1 MSARALRRALLG
13 LVAVQ
18 AAIGLYQ
25 HTVFFEEMFR
35 FPSRLSAGVPPG
47 AGSSLPLLLGVLALG
62 WLWTS
67 SNPSGAAF
75 AAASLAHVAL
85 LGLSQYAV
93 GFATHRLVPGLGPAV
108 LVASAATALAT
119 RRAGGRGAREG
130 TPPLAAWDA
139 LSAAFLLTLLIPAVF
154 PYIHYDAKVIWA
166 WRAYAMRSDG
176 FVAAVTGV
184 TQPDYPPLFSI
195 LLWLGVGD
203 PLFEGRL
210 LPWLCLILF
219 AVFLRAR
226 LARISAA
233 GAAPALLFLLS
244 TVHVWQGTGM
254 YYADVPLM
262 VFLST
267 GSLLVLGI
275 PRGEL
280 DRSPTAGE
288 LASGTLCLAAGV
300 LLRPDGIYY
309 LAVVAGIATWARLF
323 GGRAFALW
331 PFGVAVAVYATWV
344 LRPSFLR
351 VPGGGFLFEGA
362 RGWLA
367 AGPTPASAFF
377 ATIGIYLFSL
387 QGQWLSHK
395 GLGVALYAAALV
407 ALWRARGRREAR
419 AAPGVGDARLFGAV
433 AGASLLAVAFCYA
446 VIPFTSDVQAA
457 VQPFPGDWAACYRNF
472 VRVGVGRMTIHLY
485 PFLVLYVLAAAVKR
499 AAVESDGAP
508 LLT

>member
-1 MSARALRRALLG
+1 V

-25 HTVFFEEMFR
+25 HTVFFEQMFR
-35 FPSRLSAGVPPG
+35 FPTRLSAALPPG

-67 SNPSGAAF
+67 PNPSGSAF

-93 GFATHRLVPGLGPAV
+93 GLATGRVVPGLGAAV

-119 RRAGGRGAREG
+119 RRLGGRGAREEM
-130 TPPLAAWDA
+130 PPFTAWDA
-139 LSAAFLLTLLIPAVF
+139 LSAAFLLTLLIPTVF

-166 WRAYAMRSDG
+166 WRAYAIRSDG

-210 LPWLCLILF
+210 LPWLCLVLF
-219 AVFLRAR
+219 AVFLRTR
-226 LARISAA
+226 LARISPT
-233 GAAPALLFLLS
+233 GAPPALLFFLS
-244 TVHVWQGTGM
+244 TVHVWQGSAM

-262 VFLST
+262 VFLSA
-267 GSLLVLGI
+267 GSLLVLGVPFGESVSP
-275 PRGEL
+275 PRV
-280 DRSPTAGE
+280 AE
-288 LASGTLCLAAGV
+288 LASGTLCLAAAV

-309 LAVVAGIATWARLF
+309 LAVVAGIAAWARFF
-323 GGRAFALW
+323 GGRTFALW
-331 PFGVAVAVYATWV
+331 PFGVAVA
-344 LRPSFLR
+344 
-351 VPGGGFLFEGA
+351 FERA
-362 RGWLA
+362 QGWLA
-367 AGPTPASAFF
+367 AGPTPVSAFF
-377 ATIGIYLFSL
+377 TTIGIFLNGL

-407 ALWRARGRREAR
+407 ALSRVDGRPEAR
-419 AAPGVGDARLFGAV
+419 VAPGAGDVRFFGAV
-433 AGASLLAVAFCYA
+433 TIASLLAVVLCYA
-446 VIPFTSDVQAA
+446 LIPFTSDIQAA

-472 VRVGVGRMTIHLY
+472 VRVGLGRMTIHLY
-485 PFLVLYVLAAAVKR
+485 PFLVLYVLAAVVKR
-499 AAVESDGAP
+499 AAVERDRAP

>member
-1 MSARALRRALLG
+1 MSARALRRALLL

-18 AAIGLYQ
+18 ATIGLYQ
-25 HTVFFEEMFR
+25 QTVFFEQLFR

-47 AGSSLPLLLGVLALG
+47 AGSSLPLLVGVLALG
-62 WLWTS
+62 WLWAFP
-67 SNPSGAAF
+67 NPSGSAF

-93 GFATHRLVPGLGPAV
+93 GLATDRVVPGLGPSV

-119 RRAGGRGAREG
+119 RRFGGRRAREK
-130 TPPLAAWDA
+130 TPPFTAWDA
-139 LSAAFLLTLLIPAVF
+139 LSGAFLCMLLIPAVF
-154 PYIHYDAKVIWA
+154 PYIHFDAKVIWA
-166 WRAYAMRSDG
+166 WRAYAMRSDSY
-176 FVAAVTGV
+176 VAAVTGV
-184 TQPDYPPLFSI
+184 TQPGYPPLFSI

-210 LPWLCLILF
+210 LPWLCLVLF
-219 AVFLRAR
+219 AVFLRTR

-267 GSLLVLGI
+267 GSLLVLGL
-275 PRGEL
+275 PRAENVS
-280 DRSPTAGE
+280 SPTAAE
-288 LASGTLCLAAGV
+288 LVSGTLCLAAAV

-309 LAVVAGIATWARLF
+309 LAVVAGIAAWARFF
-323 GGRAFALW
+323 GKRGFALW
-331 PFGVAVAVYATWV
+331 PFAVAVAVFATWV
-344 LRPSFLR
+344 LRPAALR
-351 VPGGGFLFEGA
+351 VPDGGFLFEGA
-362 RGWLA
+362 RRWLT

-377 ATIGIYLFSL
+377 KTIGIFLFSL

-419 AAPGVGDARLFGAV
+419 AAPGVPDVRLFGAV
-433 AGASLLAVAFCYA
+433 ACASLVAVAFCYA

-457 VQPFPGDWAACYRNF
+457 VQPFPGDWAACYTNF
-472 VRVGVGRMTIHLY
+472 VRVGLGRMTIHLY
-485 PFLVLYVLAAAVKR
+485 PFLVLYVLAAAAKPE
-499 AAVESDGAP
+499 AVEGDGAP
-508 LLT
+508 C

>member
-1 MSARALRRALLG
+1 MSAHALRRALLV
-13 LVAVQ
+13 LVAAQ
-18 AAIGLYQ
+18 AAICAYQ

-67 SNPSGAAF
+67 SNPSGSAF

-85 LGLSQYAV
+85 LGLSHYAV
-93 GFATHRLVPGLGPAV
+93 GLATGRLVPGLGAAV
-108 LVASAATALAT
+108 LAASAATALAT
-119 RRAGGRGAREG
+119 RRAGRRGEREG
-130 TPPLAAWDA
+130 MPPFSAWDA
-139 LSAAFLLTLLIPAVF
+139 LSAAFLCTLLIPAAF
-154 PYIHYDAKVIWA
+154 PYIHFDARVIWA

-184 TQPDYPPLFSI
+184 TQPGYPPLFSI

-226 LARISAA
+226 LARISAV
-233 GAAPALLFLLS
+233 GAAPALLFLLA
-244 TVHVWQGTGM
+244 TVHVWQGAAM

-275 PRGEL
+275 PRGE
-280 DRSPTAGE
+280 DARSPTAAE
-288 LASGTLCLAAGV
+288 LASGTLCLMAAV

-309 LAVVAGIATWARLF
+309 LAVVAGIAAWARF
-323 GGRAFALW
+323 SGGRDFALW
-331 PFGVAVAVYATWV
+331 PFAVAVAVFATWV
-344 LRPSFLR
+344 LRPAALR

-362 RGWLA
+362 RRWLT

-377 ATIGIYLFSL
+377 KTIGIFLFSL

-395 GLGVALYAAALV
+395 GLGVALYGAALV
-407 ALWRARGRREAR
+407 ALWRVRGRSEIGVP
-419 AAPGVGDARLFGAV
+419 PGAGDTRVFGAV
-433 AGASLLAVAFCYA
+433 TFASLLAVAFCYA

-457 VQPFPGDWAACYRNF
+457 VQPFPGDWAACYTNF
-472 VRVGVGRMTIHLY
+472 VRVGLGRMTIHLY
-485 PFLVLYVLAAAVKR
+485 PFLVLYVLAAAAKPE
-499 AAVESDGAP
+499 AGGGDGAP
-508 LLT
+508 C